1 MYKGGML
8 RRGTLLAAL
17 LLGATACSGAT
28 HKPVDDNGTYD
39 DNGFGPRP
47 LPDPMEASTI
57 DDDSGAL
64 DPGSRQNDGGVAEG
78 GHIEISDAGTAV
90 ACTGPLGAGD
100 VKIVEI
106 MITSQGGT
114 GDRGEWVELQSTR
127 ACILDIKGLIVSSPR
142 GTSTD
147 SATVTTDV
155 YIQPGG
161 SFVVADS
168 SSATDNHGLPSA
180 TLVATWNT
188 YDVLKNSGDTIDVTA
203 GSTTIDALTYPS
215 FTLTAGRTLAFPADC
230 AWSDRA
236 SWSRWSLS
244 FNTWQSPFQGT
255 PGADNTDV
263 SCY

>member
-1 MYKGGML
+1 ML
-8 RRGTLLAAL
+8 RRALLAFL
-17 LLGATACSGAT
+17 LLGAVGCGGA
-28 HKPVDDNGTYD
+28 HKPDDTGGSD
-39 DNGFGPRP
+39 DPSLVP
-47 LPDPMEASTI
+47 TLPDPMEASTF

-64 DPGSRQNDGGVAEG
+64 DPAQRPNDGGVSEG
-78 GHIEISDAGTAV
+78 GHVEPSDAGSAANCV
-90 ACTGPLGAGD
+90 GPLAAGD

-106 MITSQGGT
+106 MIASQSGS

-127 ACILDIKGLIVSSPR
+127 ACILDINGLTVSSPR

-147 SATVTTDV
+147 SATVATDV

-168 SSATDNHGLPSA
+168 SVSTDNHTLPNA

-188 YDVLKNSGDTIDVTA
+188 YDVLKNTGDEIDVMS
-203 GSTTIDALTYPS
+203 GSVAIDTLTYPQ
-215 FTLTAGRTLAFPADC
+215 FTLTPGRSIAFPADC
-230 AWSDRA
+230 TWTDRA
-236 SWSRWSLS
+236 SWSRWSMS
-244 FNTWQSPFQGT
+244 FNVWDSPFEGT

>member
-1 MYKGGML
+1 ML
-8 RRGTLLAAL
+8 RRALLAFL
-17 LLGATACSGAT
+17 LLGAVGCGAA
-28 HKPVDDNGTYD
+28 HKPADDNGGYD
-39 DNGFGPRP
+39 DNGFGPP
-47 LPDPMEASTI
+47 NLPDPMEASTI

-64 DPGSRQNDGGVAEG
+64 DPGARQSDGGVSEG
-78 GHIEISDAGTAV
+78 GHVEISDAGSAV
-90 ACTGPLGAGD
+90 NCTGPLASGD

-106 MITSQGGT
+106 MIASQSGS

-127 ACILDIKGLIVSSPR
+127 SCILDINGLTVSSPR

-147 SATVTTDV
+147 SATVTSDV

-168 SSATDNHGLPSA
+168 SVSSDNHGLPNA

-188 YDVLKNSGDTIDVTA
+188 YDVLKNTGDEIDVTA
-203 GSTTIDALTYPS
+203 GSTTIDSVTYPQ
-215 FTLTAGRTLAFPADC
+215 FTLTPGRSLAFPADC
-230 AWSDRA
+230 TWADRA
-236 SWSRWSLS
+236 SWSRWSMS
-244 FNTWQSPFQGT
+244 FNVWDSPFEGT